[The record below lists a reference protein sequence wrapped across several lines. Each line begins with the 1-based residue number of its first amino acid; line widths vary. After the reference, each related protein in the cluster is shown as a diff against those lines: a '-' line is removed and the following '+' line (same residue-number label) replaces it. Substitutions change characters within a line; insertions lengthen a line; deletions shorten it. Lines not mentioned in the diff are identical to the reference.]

1 MKIRSVQ
8 DLKGRQEREKQN
20 PFFAAPDRNRP
31 SKTDRTASFC
41 ESATRFVASECANGL
56 ELFSLGEFHNQSKAI
71 QPLLFRGVA
80 SQVYGFHLPPAL
92 DDRSCA
98 ICLKLLG
105 VCLPIQNI
113 AVVPIHSNFLHT
125 PLAVCFFYTSS
136 FLFFFNAGTA

>member
-56 ELFSLGEFHNQSKAI
+56 ELFSLGEFHNQSKVI
-71 QPLLFRGVA
+71 QPLFFRGVA
-80 SQVYGFHLPPAL
+80 SQVYGFHLPPDL
-92 DDRSCA
+92 DDRSMCHLSQTPWSLPSYTKH
-98 ICLKLLG
+98 CCGPNPFKLLTYTT
-105 VCLPIQNI
+105 CCMLL
-113 AVVPIHSNFLHT
+113 LH
-125 PLAVCFFYTSS
+125 
-136 FLFFFNAGTA
+136 FFFSFFF